1 MKRFVYN
8 EKYAKLLVTMTGET
22 SQIDE
27 LAKRVNAN
35 AGHLRIVLDQ
45 WHKEGIIVKDKP
57 GRDYHIKLTD
67 KGEAISLKLGE
78 LMDLDNNWKDK
89 SKQIGTVGSAPLE
102 SAIDPTLDLIP
113 ASEDPESKDT
123 TKNKTKG
130 GKKSESTTT
139 KPTSTI

>member
-27 LAKRVNAN
+27 LAKRVSAN

-57 GRDYHIKLTD
+57 GRDYHIKLTK
-67 KGEAISLKLGE
+67 KGEAISLKLAE
-78 LMDLDNNWKDK
+78 LMDLDNSWKEEKQKTPDADK
-89 SKQIGTVGSAPLE
+89 KEADKLPT
-102 SAIDPTLDLIP
+102 DPATD
-113 ASEDPESKDT
+113 D
-123 TKNKTKG
+123 NKSTG
-130 GKKSESTTT
+130 VNKK
-139 KPTSTI
+139 

>member
-27 LAKRVNAN
+27 LAKRMNAN

-57 GRDYHIKLTD
+57 GRDYHIKLTE
-67 KGEAISLKLGE
+67 KGEAISLKLAE
-78 LMDLDNNWKDK
+78 LMDLDNNYKAK
-89 SKQIGTVGSAPLE
+89 PKAGPV
-102 SAIDPTLDLIP
+102 
-113 ASEDPESKDT
+113 SETYQNKPKGEK
-123 TKNKTKG
+123 KN
-130 GKKSESTTT
+130 ESTTT
-139 KPTSTI
+139 KPSNTIQN